1 MRLLLS
7 FALEP
12 QSKCIEGL
20 QGVCSQQCWGV
31 FFSRFL
37 SHGRLCFSPF
47 WEPLWLQNSPGQ
59 AYLHL
64 CGHCH
69 LLAGSEPIEPFSWKW
84 FLLFECPKVS
94 LQFQALA
101 HQIVVLYTL
110 SAPSHLQM
118 QLHPGVWLC
127 WGSQVHSTRGAGRS
141 DGSVPQSYP
150 LPRPMPI
157 LRSCLVA
164 CGALGGRSFLP
175 GSSSKADATK
185 AIASVSQRSSSLAA
199 VGQL

>member
-1 MRLLLS
+1 MYVLLKACLS
-7 FALEP
+7 FL
-12 QSKCIEGL
+12 
-20 QGVCSQQCWGV
+20 
-31 FFSRFL
+31 FRYL
-37 SHGRLCFSPF
+37 SHVRLCFDSFLGAP
-47 WEPLWLQNSPGQ
+47 PPWLQNSPGVSMFPP
-59 AYLHL
+59 LDG
-64 CGHCH
+64 CCH

-84 FLLFECPKVS
+84 LLLFECPKVS

-101 HQIVVLYTL
+101 HQNVVLYTL

-118 QLHPGVWLC
+118 QLHPAVWLC